1 MSQITQ
7 PQTSTDELVL
17 QVTAEQTRHRIM
29 KWAIVLCAMVTLS
42 ECIIQ
47 VPLIKGKSAR
57 ESLEEQGL
65 WDEYRKKYPFN
76 PTRFDDQSLYVSN
89 EQMTN
94 DADLA
99 YFGVIS
105 IGTPPQSFTVIF
117 DTGSSNLW
125 IPSIYCSSQACANH
139 NRFNPSLSSTFRNA
153 GKSLSI
159 QYGTGSMTGFE
170 GFDTVV
176 VGGIPV
182 KNQIFGLSQSEA
194 PFMAHMKADGILGLA
209 YPRLAASQATPVFD
223 NMMTQHLV
231 NQDMFSVYLSR
242 NSAVGSVVTFGG
254 VDPNHYEGQIAW
266 IPLSS
271 QMYWQITVDSVTVN
285 GQIVACNGG
294 CQAIV
299 DTGTSNIVGPQNAIS
314 SMARA
319 VGASSA
325 NGDNVVNCNN
335 VNNMPAMVFHIH
347 GQAFTLP
354 ASTYVRQST
363 YYGCRTGLQSGDSNL
378 WILGDIFIRQY
389 YSIFYRAQNMVGLA
403 LAR

>member
-1 MSQITQ
+1 
-7 PQTSTDELVL
+7 
-17 QVTAEQTRHRIM
+17 
-29 KWAIVLCAMVTLS
+29 
-42 ECIIQ
+42 
-47 VPLIKGKSAR
+47 
-57 ESLEEQGL
+57 
-65 WDEYRKKYPFN
+65 
-76 PTRFDDQSLYVSN
+76 VSS

-125 IPSIYCSSQACANH
+125 IPSIYCSSAACANH
-139 NRFNPSLSSTFRNA
+139 NKFNPGLSSTFKNA

-231 NQDMFSVYLSR
+231 NQDMFSGCVR
-242 NSAVGSVVTFGG
+242 NGTLILIMVTFGG
-254 VDPNHYEGQIAW
+254 VDPNHYYGQIAW

-299 DTGTSNIVGPQNAIS
+299 DTGTSNIVGPQADIS
-314 SMARA
+314 SMA
-319 VGASSA
+319 SA
-325 NGDNVVNCNN
+325 NVVNCNSI
-335 VNNMPAMVFHIH
+335 NNMPAMVFHIH

-354 ASTYVRQST
+354 ST
-363 YYGCRTGLQSGDSNL
+363 YYGCRTGLQSSNSDL

-389 YSIFYRAQNMVGLA
+389 YSIFSRAQNMVGLA